1 VPFSVAFSSHFFP
14 LKTQMSGTTTTI
26 TISLNETSARKV
38 FSHVLSHPHADVSGA
53 LLCGAV
59 SSSSS
64 QNNNNNNRE
73 IVDAMPLFHCE
84 SIDCAAMNEIALTQ
98 VQKYAKTREM
108 RICGVY
114 FASGNFNNT
123 NSSGNVNSDGS
134 GDLLPDRAKGL
145 ADAIGKA
152 ASSEGGGGGE
162 VDEVQCLLLD
172 AGKLKPFL
180 DATLDSKND
189 EQTTVVVAAPF
200 RVFSGSN
207 YSNNGGELKR
217 RANAVVRC
225 CSNAL
230 PSSSERREPVYDFDD
245 HFDDIGK
252 DWRNNTKEA

>member
-1 VPFSVAFSSHFFP
+1 MSV
-14 LKTQMSGTTTTI
+14 GTTTTI
-26 TISLNETSARKV
+26 SISLNETSARKV

-53 LLCGAV
+53 LLCRSAV
-59 SSSSS
+59 SSS
-64 QNNNNNNRE
+64 NTTTTTTNNNRE

-114 FASGNFNNT
+114 FAGGNFNN
-123 NSSGNVNSDGS
+123 NSSSGDVSERSSDSS

-152 ASSEGGGGGE
+152 AAASEGGGGGGE
-162 VDEVQCLLLD
+162 DVDEVQCLLLD

-189 EQTTVVVAAPF
+189 AKTTAVAAPF
-200 RVFSGSN
+200 RVFNGSN
-207 YSNNGGELKR
+207 YSNNGGELKE

-225 CSNAL
+225 SNAFVL
-230 PSSSERREPVYDFDD
+230 PSSSEQQPVYDFDD

-252 DWRNNTKEA
+252 DWRNNKME

>member
-1 VPFSVAFSSHFFP
+1 
-14 LKTQMSGTTTTI
+14 MSGTTTI
-26 TISLNETSARKV
+26 TLNETSARKV

-53 LLCGAV
+53 LLCRSAV
-59 SSSSS
+59 SSSNTTTTTTT
-64 QNNNNNNRE
+64 NNNNNGE

-189 EQTTVVVAAPF
+189 EKTTAVAAPF
-200 RVFSGSN
+200 RVFNGSN
-207 YSNNGGELKR
+207 YSNNGGELKE

-225 CSNAL
+225 SNAFVL
-230 PSSSERREPVYDFDD
+230 PSSSEQQRVYDFDD

-252 DWRNNTKEA
+252 DWRNNKKE